1 MIFVP
6 LKRRV
11 SFQIDVFMP
20 LRIDMKESYMSTK

>member
-11 SFQIDVFMP
+11 YSQIDVFMP
-20 LRIDMKESYMSTK
+20 LRKDMKESYMSTK